1 MFSWLTLLAA
11 SAEGTIAAIAEGV
24 AAVAVN
30 FGEPVTCKPNWYQEI
45 ICDTPKEKCSSDVVE
60 DKCSDNGR
68 VLRLVNLLPAAV
80 TAGKT
85 IKALLSTNEWV
96 DAAVT
101 AVDVATLTYT
111 VTVTGL
117 TDECIVK
124 VCTPTAVDGTCPAC
138 ENANVP
144 CSAE

>member
-1 MFSWLTLLAA
+1 MADGGIA
-11 SAEGTIAAIAEGV
+11 SGTVDAITEGV

-30 FGEPVTCKPNWYQEI
+30 FGEAVTCKPNWYQEI
-45 ICDTPKEKCSSDVVE
+45 ICDTPKFKCSSDVVE
-60 DKCSDNGR
+60 DKCSDEGR
-68 VLRLVNLLPAAV
+68 VLRLVNLLPSEVIANA
-80 TAGKT
+80 K
-85 IKALLSTNEWV
+85 IKVLLSTNEWV
-96 DAAVT
+96 EATVT

-124 VCTPTAVDGTCPAC
+124 ACAPTALVANCPDCA
-138 ENANVP
+138 NANVP